1 MTRKAIF
8 FDLDGTL
15 TDSGEGIINSVILA
29 LEHYGIPI
37 PPRENLGVFVGPP
50 LDQMFVKFGIPAE
63 NALDAVE
70 VFRSRY
76 NTVGVYENYPYP
88 GIHDLLK
95 ALQAEGHRLFVATS
109 KPEETAKLVL
119 RHFDLADYFECICG
133 ATHDSSRVEKADVI
147 AYLLQQVGSVENTIM
162 VGDTA
167 FDVFGAAM
175 HKIPTIGVSWGY
187 GNANDMLAAGA
198 IAIADTPQMLL
209 TLLQA

>member
-1 MTRKAIF
+1 MTKKAIF

-29 LEHYGIPI
+29 FEHYGMPV
-37 PPRENLGVFVGPP
+37 PPREELGVFIGPP
-50 LDQMFVKFGIPAE
+50 LDKMFIKFGIPE
-63 NALDAVE
+63 NKALEAVE

-76 NTVGVYENYPYP
+76 NTIGVYENYPYP

-95 ALQAEGHRLFVATS
+95 KLQSHGHRLFVATS

-119 RHFDLADYFECICG
+119 RHFGLIDYFECVCG
-133 ATHDSSRVEKADVI
+133 ASSDSSRVEKADVI

-167 FDVFGAAM
+167 FDVLGAAV
-175 HKIPTIGVSWGY
+175 HNIPTIGVSWGY
-187 GNANDMLAAGA
+187 GNTQDMRKAGA
-198 IAIADTPQMLL
+198 IAIADTPQMLFN
-209 TLLQA
+209 LLET